1 MLRLNQRRICKC
13 LILKILGIFIQ
24 TVYFHLKKFIIL
36 SIPNLFQLIDLLKH
50 NYTWH
55 NVW

>member
-1 MLRLNQRRICKC
+1 MSD
-13 LILKILGIFIQ
+13 LKDTSIFIQ

-36 SIPNLFQLIDLLKH
+36 ASGFQLIDLLKH

-55 NVW
+55 VW